1 MDLEIKDVAD
11 LLNVSETTVRGW
23 LDEGKIPAYRI
34 QDQYRFSRFEIEDW
48 VLNHSFDEEMG
59 DLEMQK
65 GGTKQFS
72 LYRAI
77 HKGSLIHQMPGKT
90 KEEII
95 IKTAQLMAK
104 DLELDAEVVAD
115 LLLDRE
121 RQQPTALNNGIAVPH
136 TRDLLLNAHYDVVTL
151 VFPEEPIPYGALDG
165 KPVHTLFFLFASE
178 DTRHLHLLAKIAH
191 LSSQPDSYNFL
202 LTKPNKANLLRYIM
216 EWENSI
222 SSR

>member
-1 MDLEIKDVAD
+1 MDLDIKDVAN
-11 LLNVSETTVRGW
+11 LLNVSQTTVRGW

-48 VLNHSFDEEMG
+48 MIKNTASFDDEASE
-59 DLEMQK
+59 LQ

-72 LYRAI
+72 LYRAL
-77 HKGSLIHQMPGKT
+77 HKGSLIQAMPGKS

-95 IKTAQLMAK
+95 KKTAQIMAK
-104 DLELDAEVVAD
+104 DLDLDAEVVAD

-121 RQQPTALNNGIAVPH
+121 KQQPTALNNGIAVPH
-136 TRDLLLNAHYDVVTL
+136 TRDLLLNANFDVVTV

-202 LTKPNKANLLRYIM
+202 LTKPNKVSLMRYIQ
-216 EWENSI
+216 EWEARI
-222 SSR
+222 